1 MKMKLL
7 RSLTFGLAAVFSAVI
22 FCSCKGID
30 NPLTQSPSGADK
42 LYTAQCEITVDS
54 DEGEELLTY
63 GGILSRLGGGNWEL
77 AIDKP
82 ETVAGL
88 KIKLGEDGITASL
101 GDLSLNLET
110 DKIPSRAAFMS
121 IFSALD
127 NAAAN
132 INSLDFSETET
143 NLCYHG
149 NCGVEKY
156 TLLCDKTNNMP
167 CGLNIGKITVIMV
180 NFTVTGNA
188 PESSEASPSESV
200 TETTV
205 PETIEETTITT
216 TKTETEPVTVSLETT
231 TAATTITEPQTI
243 TSMTFTT
250 TEATTTE

>member
-1 MKMKLL
+1 MKKKLL
-7 RSLTFGLAAVFSAVI
+7 RSLTFGLAAVFSAAI
-22 FCSCKGID
+22 LCSCKGID

-42 LYTAQCEITVDS
+42 LYTAQCEITVDN

-63 GGILSRLGGGNWEL
+63 GGMLSRLGGGNWEL
-77 AIDKP
+77 TLDKP

-101 GDLSLNLET
+101 GDLSLDLET

-149 NCGVEKY
+149 TCGGEKY

-180 NFTVTGNA
+180 NFTVTGN
-188 PESSEASPSESV
+188 ENLPSESV

-205 PETIEETTITT
+205 PETIEETTVTT
-216 TKTETEPVTVSLETT
+216 TETETETVTVSLETT
-231 TAATTITEPQTI
+231 TAATTTTEPQTMEPI
-243 TSMTFTT
+243 TFTT
-250 TEATTTE
+250 TETVNS